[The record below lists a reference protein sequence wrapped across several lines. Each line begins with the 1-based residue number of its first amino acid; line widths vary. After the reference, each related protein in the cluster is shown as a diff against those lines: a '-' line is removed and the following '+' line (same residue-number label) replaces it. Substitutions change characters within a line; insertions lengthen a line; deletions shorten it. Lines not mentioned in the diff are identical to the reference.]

1 MEKKCAVFLL
11 LGQSNAVGHGV
22 PMAEEDKISSPM
34 KNVFGLSRE
43 KNQSFRMDALQW
55 SGYTSGGMNLGEE
68 QDHTYS
74 VANCLASLWQSH
86 IDGGNAYGLGDL
98 YIVQIAIG
106 AQGVTEG
113 YMWHPEREERLI
125 PGVLGTADISLFPF
139 TMHVLSLLD
148 KSFRQMGREYEVIG
162 LHWRGGEN
170 DVTASTEVV
179 ERDLFGIYT
188 ILFDG
193 FLSMLGRVP
202 VVLHRIACPDRMTDM
217 DPTGEY
223 LCRMHKINGVFER
236 LAERYE
242 CVTIYDPTT
251 LPQYVP
257 DVRGNGIFIE
267 DAVHYTPE
275 VNRCVA
281 EKILQDHT
289 NK

>member
-11 LGQSNAVGHGV
+11 FGQSNAVGHGV
-22 PMAEEDKISSPM
+22 PMREEDKIFTPL

-43 KNQSFRMDALQW
+43 KNQSFDIDRLTW
-55 SGYTSGGMNLGEE
+55 SGYTSGGMNLAEE

-74 VANCLASLWQSH
+74 IANCLASLWQSH
-86 IDGGNAYGLGDL
+86 IDKGNAYDLGDL

-106 AQGVTEG
+106 AQGVTKE
-113 YMWHPEREERLI
+113 YMWHPEREKKLI
-125 PGVLGTADISLFPF
+125 PGALGTVDISLYPF
-139 TMHVLSLLD
+139 TVHILSLLE

-188 ILFDG
+188 TLFDG
-193 FLSMLGRVP
+193 FFSALGRVP
-202 VVLHRIACPDRMTDM
+202 VVLHKIVCPDRMADM
-217 DPTGEY
+217 DPTGED

-236 LAERYE
+236 LAEHYE
-242 CVTIYDPTT
+242 GVTIFDPTT
-251 LPQYVP
+251 VPQYVP

-275 VNRCVA
+275 ANRYIA